1 MNKKNLIKLL
11 LSGIGAL
18 TIISLLKKTSLYFT
32 DADVISFINYLS
44 AKDKTFNVTN
54 GLIWFTG
61 IGSIVITALNQ
72 VSKVRKEG

>member
-1 MNKKNLIKLL
+1 MNKKNLIKIL

-32 DADVISFINYLS
+32 DADVIRFINYLS

>member
-18 TIISLLKKTSLYFT
+18 TSISLLKKTSLYFT
-32 DADVISFINYLS
+32 DADVIRFINYLS
-44 AKDKTFNVTN
+44 AKDKIFNVTN